1 MEQKKCTKCK
11 LEKNVD
17 CFYKNAKSK
26 DGLRSDCIDCRIK
39 YKKENSQKIKE
50 QNKLY
55 NERRKNQKKEWAQDN
70 REKVELSR
78 KKWLDNNKDYVKKN
92 SKEYNHLWYQKN
104 KEYRKEYAREKQK
117 IYRLTNPLFKLKQNL
132 RRRINRYIKNKSSST
147 ESILGINYED
157 FLIYIQNKFTEGM
170 TLEKLGREI
179 HIDHI
184 IPLASAKT
192 EEELYNLCHY
202 TNLQPLWAKDNLR
215 KSTKVDYL

>member
-1 MEQKKCTKCK
+1 MEQKNCTKCN

-26 DGLRSDCIDCRIK
+26 DGLRSNCIDCHIK
-39 YKKENSQKIKE
+39 YKQENSDKIKE

-55 NERRKNQKKEWAQDN
+55 NERRKNQKREWAQN
-70 REKVELSR
+70 NKEKVELSR

-104 KEYRKEYAREKQK
+104 KEYRKEYTREKQK

-147 ESILGINYED
+147 ELILGINYED